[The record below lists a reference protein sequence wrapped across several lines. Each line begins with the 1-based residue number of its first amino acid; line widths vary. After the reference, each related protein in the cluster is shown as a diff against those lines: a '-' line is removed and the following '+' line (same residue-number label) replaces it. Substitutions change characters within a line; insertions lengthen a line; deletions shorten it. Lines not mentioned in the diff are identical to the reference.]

1 MRFLNFKVDDSFIN
15 TFSVFFTT
23 ICICLF
29 SLVCF
34 SQLGLS
40 FKSTRQVFTNVDM
53 SDGSILAGVQ
63 DIVDKGTVTVK
74 LVDCKSPEKVK
85 ILVNGE
91 EEKSFSDFSEN
102 IDIYSQS
109 VIEIKNES
117 GYPVTAVL
125 DTVSDNL
132 NVILNNEKVTVDK
145 ISVLCRVIFKE

>member
-1 MRFLNFKVDDSFIN
+1 MRLFNFKIDDSFLN
-15 TFSVFFTT
+15 TFSVFFIT
-23 ICICLF
+23 ICLCLF

-40 FKSTRQVFTNVDM
+40 LQSTRQVFTNVDM

-117 GYPVTAVL
+117 GYPVTAIL
-125 DTVSDNL
+125 DSVSDNL
-132 NVILNNEKVTVDK
+132 NVVLNNEKIEVDK

>member
-1 MRFLNFKVDDSFIN
+1 
-15 TFSVFFTT
+15 
-23 ICICLF
+23 
-29 SLVCF
+29 
-34 SQLGLS
+34 
-40 FKSTRQVFTNVDM
+40 M

-102 IDIYSQS
+102 IDIYNQS

-125 DTVSDNL
+125 DMVSENL
-132 NVILNNEKVTVDK
+132 NVILNNEKVVVDK